1 MRRLYSKKDLKW
13 YTLMLNVLIN
23 LELTD
28 KDYMW
33 LISDIEAYPT
43 NEKYANL
50 INSKDYLLLKTDE
63 LVQMLKEEDFQ
74 WIWAVF
80 SAIPSKYTKEEILS
94 FELPYV
100 YSCSK
105 DDYQPYRDEPKIQ
118 HPYAEFEI
126 YSFDSS
132 YMFIISNNEEILEK
146 FKKSYPL
153 YIEKLYNDK

>member
-1 MRRLYSKKDLKW
+1 MRRLYSKRDLKY
-13 YTLMLNVLIN
+13 YTLMFNVLIN

-28 KDYMW
+28 KDYIW

-43 NEKYANL
+43 DEKYAHLVN
-50 INSKDYLLLKTDE
+50 NNDYLLVTTDE
-63 LVQMLKEEDFQ
+63 LVEMLKKEDFQ

-80 SAIPSKYTKEEILS
+80 SAIPSKYTKEEILN

-100 YSCSK
+100 CSFSK

-126 YSFDSS
+126 YAFDSS
-132 YMFIISNNEEILEK
+132 YMFIISNKEEILEK

-153 YIEKLYNDK
+153 YIEKNI